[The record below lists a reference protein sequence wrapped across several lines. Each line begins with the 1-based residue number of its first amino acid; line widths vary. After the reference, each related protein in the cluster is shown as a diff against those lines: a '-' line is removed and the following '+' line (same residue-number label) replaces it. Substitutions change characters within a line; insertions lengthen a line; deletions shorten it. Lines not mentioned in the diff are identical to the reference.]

1 MGGRGRSVNSRPA
14 CSTKSYRTSRV
25 TPRNRVSGKK
35 NGWVIRGK
43 KPSLV
48 TQVIGFFQ
56 AAKVEAM
63 LCASEA
69 FSRRVSKDML
79 LLM

>member
-1 MGGRGRSVNSRPA
+1 M
-14 CSTKSYRTSRV
+14 TQ
-25 TPRNRVSGKK
+25 RNCVSGKK
-35 NGWVIRGK
+35 NGWAIRSK
-43 KPSLV
+43 RPSFI

-56 AAKVEAM
+56 AAKVKAM

-79 LLM
+79 LLK